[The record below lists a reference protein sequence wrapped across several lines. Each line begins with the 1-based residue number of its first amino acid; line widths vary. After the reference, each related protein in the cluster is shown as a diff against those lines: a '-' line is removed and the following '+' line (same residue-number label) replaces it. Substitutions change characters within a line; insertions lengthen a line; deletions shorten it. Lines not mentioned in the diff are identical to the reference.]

1 LGTALATVLAL
12 AAAGSAGHDGL
23 MLPAWATVVIAL
35 GGAAIGAAAGVYGAK
50 RTSDRAY
57 QSAENSL
64 THETTEAWRALLIET
79 CRALSDAWLEF
90 RWLLYP
96 PSRKF
101 GEFDDEAKDR
111 LGPLGT
117 RCAQTV
123 AKARLVFGLDSEAG
137 AAADAVDEK
146 IAQLKEA
153 ALVTTQWDE
162 AVRERIKSCLRDAEE
177 AHAAFLLK
185 AHVAIR
191 PEIPWQPKD
200 FA

>member
-1 LGTALATVLAL
+1 
-12 AAAGSAGHDGL
+12 
-23 MLPAWATVVIAL
+23 MLPAWATVVIAV
-35 GGAAIGAAAGVYGAK
+35 GGTAIGAAVGIYASRLTYRSAVRG
-50 RTSDRAY
+50 SDLAY
-57 QSAENSL
+57 RSAEQSL
-64 THETTEAWRALLIET
+64 THETKEAWRALLIET

-96 PSRKF
+96 PSREF
-101 GEFDDEAKDR
+101 GAFDEDR

-123 AKARLVFGLDSEAG
+123 AKARLVFGLDSKAG
-137 AAADAVDEK
+137 EAADAVDQK
-146 IAQLKEA
+146 IDHLKEA
-153 ALVTTQWDE
+153 ALAPTPWDE
-162 AVRERIKSCLRDAEE
+162 AAREKIKSCIWEAEQ

-200 FA
+200 FE